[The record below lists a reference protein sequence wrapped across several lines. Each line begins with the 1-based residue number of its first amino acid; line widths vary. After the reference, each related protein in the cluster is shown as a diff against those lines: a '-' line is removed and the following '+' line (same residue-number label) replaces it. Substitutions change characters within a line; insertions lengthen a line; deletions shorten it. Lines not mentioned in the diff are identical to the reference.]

1 MGSGYY
7 QQRRDRRG
15 SLSDQGLH
23 VYGKTIS
30 SRSTMYVDGMESG
43 RFRED
48 SVSIILKMKSNVSKG
63 NIFHSLQSILFEG
76 KEICGMNGGFD
87 KIGIWRVGICWF
99 METRF
104 GIFWVIRI
112 VCFGIHLSFVIVI
125 RSVNYG
131 FDITVE
137 YLPNIRL
144 AKWNSYKRIMGAKWP
159 GGDTGRDTGGRGD
172 KERGRGSFS
181 SCFKGISSCTCGDS
195 GGRFVIF
202 DPVAGEE
209 GLQKIQSLALSDRA
223 PEGEEEDVM
232 ETDEFQAALLEHGL
246 DAQTIDAL
254 PAVSEEELEEMIA
267 GYEEDDQ
274 PQEAGEQANGAE
286 EKNKEATEQ
295 AQKQGTRKR
304 LFKPSINVAGSTKM
318 RNAAALV
325 SPRKRAASRT
335 GTRKGDANK
344 KLEIKGSSSLNSG
357 NLKN

>member
-7 QQRRDRRG
+7 QRRNDRRG
-15 SLSDQGLH
+15 YLSDQGLH

-30 SRSTMYVDGMESG
+30 SRSTIMLMECRVVDPEKIRKIGILG
-43 RFRED
+43 KQD
-48 SVSIILKMKSNVSKG
+48 SVSIILKMKSSVSKG

-104 GIFWVIRI
+104 GNFWVIRI

-125 RSVNYG
+125 RS
-131 FDITVE
+131 E
-137 YLPNIRL
+137 EIREETREEGEIKSGEKEAL
-144 AKWNSYKRIMGAKWP
+144 APIS
-159 GGDTGRDTGGRGD
+159 
-172 KERGRGSFS
+172 KEFQAALAETQAAGLE
-181 SCFKGISSCTCGDS
+181 
-195 GGRFVIF
+195 VIF

-209 GLQKIQSLALSDRA
+209 GLQKIQSRALSDRA

-232 ETDEFQAALLEHGL
+232 EMDEFQAALLEHGL

-325 SPRKRAASRT
+325 SPRKRAAART

-344 KLEIKGSSSLNSG
+344 QLESKGSSSLNSG